1 MKTVKKNPK
10 FILRPDTGTLQLQ
23 YSYKGV
29 WFRVN
34 SHIRCEKKLWDE
46 GSQLIKDKD
55 REEDNRVLQGMLK
68 KISGIVSE
76 YRIKHGAKPT
86 VDHVRSEYER
96 KKTPSDDILTVYD
109 EFVNFKKENVRSLGV
124 YNANKVKLETFILSK
139 KYKNLLEITTY
150 FMEEYVSFLLK
161 GGMQNSTCRKRVKIM
176 KEFLKWC
183 NIRGGYKVNE
193 DILWDIKKIP
203 VDDKEDIESIFILTE
218 EEFNKLRKMEL
229 PDRLDRVRDYYLLG
243 SATSL
248 RYSDL
253 VRITKDHIKGNCIE
267 IVTQKTSTFVRIPIN
282 ETAKHVL
289 EKY

>member
-1 MKTVKKNPK
+1 
-10 FILRPDTGTLQLQ
+10 
-23 YSYKGV
+23 
-29 WFRVN
+29 
-34 SHIRCEKKLWDE
+34 
-46 GSQLIKDKD
+46 
-55 REEDNRVLQGMLK
+55 
-68 KISGIVSE
+68 
-76 YRIKHGAKPT
+76 
-86 VDHVRSEYER
+86 
-96 KKTPSDDILTVYD
+96 
-109 EFVNFKKENVRSLGV
+109 
-124 YNANKVKLETFILSK
+124 
-139 KYKNLLEITTY
+139 
-150 FMEEYVSFLLK
+150 
-161 GGMQNSTCRKRVKIM
+161 M

-289 EKY
+289 EKYEYKLPFISDQKLNVYLYEMFREKMELKEKVFVYEKRGKNKVEVKYDRCDMLSIHTSRSYFITHCIEQGIPPSDIMEWTGQSSLKVFYDYVKKGRNSESRMMEIFKW